1 MVTMELNCFS
11 VIVAHSVG
19 SLELEGV
26 LYNSFLSPL
35 SSQNVLYLMKIR
47 YCYYKW
53 KKSHKNL
60 PGFDC
65 RFADCDDDSYDGD
78 DDVLYGH
85 NLIEQLKISDD

>member
-26 LYNSFLSPL
+26 LDNSFLFLLSP
-35 SSQNVLYLMKIR
+35 QNVLYLMMIR
-47 YCYYKW
+47 CCCYKW
-53 KKSHKNL
+53 KKSHKNH

-85 NLIEQLKISDD
+85 NLIEQLKIRHD